1 MFNNIIKGDIMNK
14 IEAGEIFTISED
26 GEQEQEVEVLG
37 ALDVE
42 GSTYAAV
49 GFVEDI
55 KNQTDGDIDIF
66 LLKVDAD
73 GDLSAIESDEEFEK
87 VSAAFDKMID
97 NQD

>member
-37 ALDVE
+37 TLDVE

-73 GDLSAIESDEEFEK
+73 GDLAAIESDEEFEK

-97 NQD
+97 NQE